1 MDRLASMKAFAQV
14 VDAGSFSGAA
24 ERLGVTRAAVSK
36 GVMQLEKQ
44 LGVRLLNRTTRRVG
58 PTEVGLAYHDRCLAI
73 LADID
78 EAERAVSSL
87 HDEPRGRLKVNAPM
101 SFALLHLG
109 LPIVDF
115 MARYPE
121 VKVQLVMNDRLV
133 DMIDGGFDIG
143 IRIGALAD
151 SSLIARRIAP
161 ARRVVCAAPDYIAK
175 HGEPVHPDDLKHHI
189 CLNYGHL
196 DANARWTFTGP
207 EGDVT
212 VPVEGALSVNNG
224 DILCQAAAH
233 GRGIVTLPTFIAGAD
248 LKAGRLV
255 PIMAPWSLATQD
267 IFVIYP
273 PHRYLSAKV
282 RVFIDFLAGRFGDD
296 PYWDE
301 GL

>member
-44 LGVRLLNRTTRRVG
+44 LGARLLNRTTRRVS
-58 PTEVGLAYHDRCLAI
+58 PTEVGLAYHDRCLTI
-73 LADID
+73 LAEID

-101 SFALLHLG
+101 SFGLLHLG
-109 LPIVDF
+109 LPIIDF

-161 ARRVVCAAPDYIAK
+161 ARRVVCASPDYIAM
-175 HGEPVHPDDLKHHI
+175 HGEPAHPDDLRRHI

-196 DANARWTFTGP
+196 DSNARWTFTGP

-212 VPVEGALSVNNG
+212 VPVEGALCVNNG
-224 DILCQAAAH
+224 DILCQAAAQ
-233 GRGIVTLPTFIAGAD
+233 GRGIVTMPTFIAGAD
-248 LKAGRLV
+248 LRAGRLV

-267 IFVIYP
+267 IYVIYP

-282 RVFIDFLAGRFGDD
+282 RVFIDFLAERFGDN
-296 PYWDE
+296 PYWDQ
-301 GL
+301 GI